1 MVAIG
6 LSGGGLAYAASSGG
20 APTLT
25 LAHAPAVKVVPGKPG
40 GPILVPVGGPCPRLS
55 LSPVHGKAPKL
66 TPVHGKAPK
75 LTPVHGKAPKVTR
88 AELPVRVHAR
98 AAIVCSRGIT
108 SGGPVLLPAGGG
120 CSGLSLSPVHG
131 VKAPKFTKA
140 EARVRVHAR
149 PIACS
154 AGKTSGR

>member
-25 LAHAPAVKVVPGKPG
+25 LAHAHAVKLAPGKPG
-40 GPILVPVGGPCPRLS
+40 RPIMVPFGGPCPKLS
-55 LSPVHGKAPKL
+55 LSHVHAKAPRL
-66 TPVHGKAPK
+66 TPVHAKAPR
-75 LTPVHGKAPKVTR
+75 LTPVHAKAPKVAR
-88 AELPVRVHAR
+88 DELPVRVHAR

-108 SGGPVLLPAGGG
+108 SGGPVLFPAGGK

-131 VKAPKFTKA
+131 AKAPKFTKA
-140 EARVRVHAR
+140 EAPRRVHAR
-149 PIACS
+149 LIVCS
-154 AGKTSGR
+154 PGKTRGR

>member
-1 MVAIG
+1 MSRRTKFLTSGALMVAIG

-75 LTPVHGKAPKVTR
+75 LTPVHGKAPKLTPVHGKAPKLTPVHGEAPNVAR
-88 AELPVRVHAR
+88 AELPVRVH
-98 AAIVCSRGIT
+98 
-108 SGGPVLLPAGGG
+108 
-120 CSGLSLSPVHG
+120 
-131 VKAPKFTKA
+131 
-140 EARVRVHAR
+140 
-149 PIACS
+149 
-154 AGKTSGR
+154 